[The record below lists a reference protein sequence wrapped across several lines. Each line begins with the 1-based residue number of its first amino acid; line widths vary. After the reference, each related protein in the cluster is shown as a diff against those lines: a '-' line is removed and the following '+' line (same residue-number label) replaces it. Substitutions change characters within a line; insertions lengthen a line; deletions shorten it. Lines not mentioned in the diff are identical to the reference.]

1 MIRKKK
7 QTENHNNQKS
17 NGPYTHL
24 VENYPAVIKEIVSD
38 LISMRGIL
46 RLDILT
52 TSGELIFC
60 YNRWGD
66 SEETLNGND
75 ALDLLESL
83 RIKLQKTNKTTI
95 NHFIIRADDANY
107 VAFSNEKIYLFL
119 QCDKK
124 CKLPFITIKAKRIST
139 EISKLI

>member
-1 MIRKKK
+1 MIRKRK
-7 QTENHNNQKS
+7 QSNSHNNHNS

-24 VENYPAVIKEIVSD
+24 SENYPKEISEMVSE

-52 TSGELIFC
+52 IQGELIFC

-66 SEETLNGND
+66 STKTLNEHD
-75 ALDLLESL
+75 ALELLESL
-83 RIKLQKTNKTTI
+83 KNQLQKANKKEI
-95 NHFIIRADDANY
+95 NHFIIRAEDANY
-107 VAFSNEKIYLFL
+107 IAFSNEKIYLFL

-124 CKLPFITIKAKRIST
+124 CRLPFITIKAKRIASD
-139 EISKLI
+139 ISLLL

>member
-7 QTENHNNQKS
+7 QVDSHNDQPT

-24 VENYPAVIKEIVSD
+24 SENYSEKITEVVSE
-38 LISMRGIL
+38 LIAMRGIL

-52 TSGELIFC
+52 LTGELIYC

-66 SEETLNGND
+66 TENTLNETD
-75 ALDLLESL
+75 ALELLKSL
-83 RIKLQKTNKTTI
+83 QSQIQKTNKKKI
-95 NHFIIRADDANY
+95 NHFIIRSEDANY
-107 VAFSNEKIYLFL
+107 IAFSNKRIYLFL

-124 CKLPFITIKAKRIST
+124 CKLPFLTIKAKRIAS
-139 EISKLI
+139 EVSLLV